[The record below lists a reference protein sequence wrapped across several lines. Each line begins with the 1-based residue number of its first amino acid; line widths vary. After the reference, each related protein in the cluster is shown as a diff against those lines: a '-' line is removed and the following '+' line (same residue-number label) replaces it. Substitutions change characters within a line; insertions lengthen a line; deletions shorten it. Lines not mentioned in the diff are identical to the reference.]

1 MQETKVD
8 IAIIG
13 AGIVGA
19 ACAWWCTR
27 RGLKV
32 AVIDAQAPAAG
43 TSGACDGYVSIS
55 SKKPGVV
62 MQLAARSKRLYPEVV
77 ADLARDV
84 EYRTAGGLL
93 LVEDPDTLP
102 ELEARAAGVRDFGF
116 DMHYLDRAAMLALEP
131 NLSPAPHGAFRCPAE
146 AIVNPY
152 LMTIGMMERAIE
164 RGAVTLWGA
173 PVTAFDR
180 DGERLTAVETP
191 KGRVVAEQFVLAS
204 GIWSGEIA
212 AKLGLHIPVTPRRGE
227 LVVTARAPGIA
238 RHYLMSATYIVA
250 KANPEAAAVS
260 EDPLMRLGHGFCLEP
275 NALGQYILGSTRSF
289 VGFDRRTTSEGIRAI
304 VTEAVRRVP
313 ALAKVPILRTFA
325 GLRPYMPDKV
335 PVIGRSGAVPNLM
348 VATGHEGD
356 GICLSVVTGELV
368 ADMAQNRPLSIDIA
382 ELTPARFPPA
392 ATLAPAA

>member
-13 AGIVGA
+13 GGIIGA
-19 ACAWWCTR
+19 ACAWWLTR
-27 RGLKV
+27 RDLKV
-32 AVIDAQAPAAG
+32 AVVEARQPATG

-62 MQLAARSKRLYPEVV
+62 MELAARSKRLYPEVV

-93 LVEDPDTLP
+93 LVEDPATLG
-102 ELEARAAGVRDFGF
+102 ELEARAAGVRGFGF
-116 DMHYLDRAAMLALEP
+116 DMHYLDRAAMLAREP
-131 NLSPAPHGAFRCPAE
+131 HLSPALHGAFHCPAE

-152 LMTIGMMERAIE
+152 LMAIGMMERATE
-164 RGAVTLWGA
+164 RGAVTLWDA
-173 PVTAFDR
+173 PVVAFDR
-180 DGERLTAVETP
+180 EGDRLRAIETP
-191 KGRVVAEQFVLAS
+191 KGRVVAEQFVLA
-204 GIWSGEIA
+204 GGVWSGEVA
-212 AKLGLHIPVTPRRGE
+212 AKLGLDIPVVPRRGE
-227 LVVTARAPGIA
+227 LVVTVRAPGLA

-250 KANPEAAAVS
+250 KANPEAAES
-260 EDPLMRLGHGFCLEP
+260 SDDPLMRLGHGFCLEP

-289 VGFDRRTTSEGIRAI
+289 AGFDRRTTTEGIRAI

-313 ALAKVPILRTFA
+313 ALAKVPVLRTFA
-325 GLRPYMPDKV
+325 GLRPYMPDKK
-335 PVIGRSGAVPNLM
+335 PVIGRSARVSNLI

-368 ADMAQNRPLSIDIA
+368 ADLAQARAPAVAID
-382 ELTPARFPPA
+382 ELTPDRFDARLASA
-392 ATLAPAA
+392 A

>member
-1 MQETKVD
+1 MQETRVD

-13 AGIVGA
+13 GGIIGA
-19 ACAWWCTR
+19 ACAWWLTR

-32 AVIDAQAPAAG
+32 AVVDARQPAAG

-62 MQLAARSKRLYPEVV
+62 MALAARSKRLYPEVV

-93 LVEDPDTLP
+93 LVEDPATLP

-116 DMHYLDRAAMLALEP
+116 DMRFLDRAAMLAREP
-131 NLSPAPHGAFRCPAE
+131 RLSPALHGAFHCPAE

-152 LMTIGMMERAIE
+152 LMTIGMVERAIE
-164 RGAVTLWGA
+164 RGAVALWDA
-173 PVTAFDR
+173 PVTGFER
-180 DGERLTAVETP
+180 DGDRLRAVETA
-191 KGRVVAEQFVLAS
+191 KCRVVAEQFVLA
-204 GIWSGEIA
+204 GGVWSGEVA
-212 AKLGLHIPVTPRRGE
+212 ARLGLEIPIVPRRGE
-227 LVVTARAPGIA
+227 LVVTARAPGLA

-250 KANPEAAAVS
+250 KANPEAAES
-260 EDPLMRLGHGFCLEP
+260 SDDPLMRLGHGFCLEP

-289 VGFDRRTTSEGIRAI
+289 AGFDRRVTAEGIRAI
-304 VTEAVRRVP
+304 VTEAVRRLP
-313 ALAKVPILRTFA
+313 ALAKVPVLRTFA
-325 GLRPYMPDKV
+325 GLRPYMPDKK
-335 PVIGRSGAVPNLM
+335 PVIGRSARVPNLI

-368 ADMAQNRPLSIDIA
+368 ADLVQARAPAVAID
-382 ELTPARFPPA
+382 ELTPDRFGA
-392 ATLAPAA
+392 ALASAA

>member
-13 AGIVGA
+13 GGIIGA
-19 ACAWWCTR
+19 AAAWWCTR

-32 AVIDAQAPAAG
+32 AVIEARAPASG

-62 MQLAARSKRLYPEVV
+62 MELAARSKQLYPEVV

-93 LVEDPDTLP
+93 LVEDPATKP

-116 DMHYLDRAAMLALEP
+116 DMHHLDRAQMLAREP
-131 NLSPAPHGAFRCPAE
+131 QLSPALHGAFHCPAE

-152 LMTIGMMERAIE
+152 LMTIGMLGRAIE
-164 RGAVTLWGA
+164 RGAVALWDA
-173 PVTAFDR
+173 QVIDFDR
-180 DGERLTAVETP
+180 EGDRIRAIETA
-191 KGRVVAEQFVLAS
+191 KRRIVAEQYVLAT
-204 GIWSGEIA
+204 GVWSGEVA
-212 AKLGLHIPVTPRRGE
+212 RQLGLEIPVVPRRGE
-227 LVVTARAPGIA
+227 LVVTARAPGLA

-250 KANPEAAAVS
+250 KAHPEAAEAS
-260 EDPLMRLGHGFCLEP
+260 DDPLTRLGHGFCLEP

-289 VGFDRRTTSEGIRAI
+289 AGFDRRTTAEGIRAI
-304 VTEAVRRVP
+304 VAEAVRRVP
-313 ALAKVPILRTFA
+313 ALAKVPVLRSFA
-325 GLRPYMPDKV
+325 GLRPYMPDKK
-335 PVIGRSGAVPNLM
+335 PVIGRSSRVPNLI

-368 ADMAQNRPLSIDIA
+368 ADLAQGRRLAVEIG
-382 ELTPARFPPA
+382 ELTPDRFA
-392 ATLAPAA
+392 AVRATAA

>member
-8 IAIIG
+8 LAVIGGGIIG
-13 AGIVGA
+13 T

-32 AVIDAQAPAAG
+32 ALIDARQPASG

-62 MQLAARSKRLYPEVV
+62 MELAARSKRLYPEVV

-93 LVEDPDTLP
+93 LVEDPATLP

-116 DMHYLDRAAMLALEP
+116 DMHYLDRAAMLAREP
-131 NLSPAPHGAFRCPAE
+131 HLSPALHGAFHCAAE

-164 RGAVTLWGA
+164 RGAVALWDA
-173 PVTAFDR
+173 PVTGFEMDGDR
-180 DGERLTAVETP
+180 IGAIETAR
-191 KGRVVAEQFVLAS
+191 GRVAAEQFVLA
-204 GIWSGEIA
+204 GGVWSGEIA
-212 AKLGLHIPVTPRRGE
+212 GKLGLDIPVVPRRGE

-250 KANPEAAAVS
+250 KANPEAAES
-260 EDPLMRLGHGFCLEP
+260 SDDPLMRLGHGFCLEP

-289 VGFDRRTTSEGIRAI
+289 VGFDRRTTPEGIRAI
-304 VTEAVRRVP
+304 VTEAVRRLP
-313 ALAKVPILRTFA
+313 ALAKVPVLRTFA
-325 GLRPYMPDKV
+325 GLRPYMPDKM
-335 PVIGRSGAVPNLM
+335 PVIGRSGRVPNLI

-356 GICLSVVTGELV
+356 GVCLSVVTGELV
-368 ADMAQNRPLSIDIA
+368 ADLTQHRGPAVGIG
-382 ELTPARFPPA
+382 ELTPDRFAIPHATA
-392 ATLAPAA
+392 A

>member
-8 IAIIG
+8 LAIIG
-13 AGIVGA
+13 GGIIGA
-19 ACAWWCTR
+19 AAAWWCTR

-32 AVIDAQAPAAG
+32 AVIDARAPATG

-93 LVEDPDTLP
+93 LVEDPATLP
-102 ELEARAAGVRDFGF
+102 ELEARAAGVRALGF
-116 DMHYLDRAAMLALEP
+116 VMRYLDRDAMLAREP
-131 NLSPAPHGAFRCPAE
+131 QLSPALHGAFHCPAE

-164 RGAVTLWGA
+164 RGATALWDAAVTG
-173 PVTAFDR
+173 FDMDR
-180 DGERLTAVETP
+180 ERIRAVETAR
-191 KGRVVAEQFVLAS
+191 GRVVADQFVLAS
-204 GIWSGEIA
+204 GVWSGEVA
-212 AKLGLHIPVTPRRGE
+212 QKLGLDIPVVPRRGE
-227 LVVTARAPGIA
+227 LVVTARAPGLA

-250 KANPEAAAVS
+250 KANPEAAETS
-260 EDPLMRLGHGFCLEP
+260 DDPLMRLGHGFCLEP
-275 NALGQYILGSTRSF
+275 NALGQYIIGSTRSF
-289 VGFDRRTTSEGIRAI
+289 VGFDRRTTTDGIRAI
-304 VTEAVRRVP
+304 VAEAVRRVP
-313 ALAKVPILRTFA
+313 ALAKVPLLRTFA
-325 GLRPYMPDKV
+325 GLRPYMPDKK
-335 PVIGRSGAVPNLM
+335 PVIGRSGRVPNLI

-368 ADMAQNRPLSIDIA
+368 ADLATFRTLPVEIG
-382 ELTPARFPPA
+382 ELTPDRFLVPLATA
-392 ATLAPAA
+392 A